1 MDRLEKRIGEH
12 RLLARRYF
20 LQLGGAATAAW
31 SASPLAA
38 QTTPPDPALRD
49 AIARLEYLTPLE
61 RARTLDRGNPPPS
74 KLAPEKQREV
84 GLVPETWFLELGADP
99 AGNSAVERSF
109 SREQDNA
116 FDWKALMELA
126 ARHAVRYMHVCA
138 CTNVADPF
146 HMCVWEGVPLR
157 ELVWLT
163 RPAANVRRVYYYGYH
178 TENSPRFQSS
188 LPLGQVLETPPGE
201 MPVMLAYKM
210 NGQLIPATLGG
221 PVRMIVPGSYA
232 NRSVKWLQHIVLTND
247 FKANDT
253 YAEMNNDVESPIKTT
268 ARFIAPPRDA
278 AAETPVAVTGL
289 ALVGI
294 SGIRKVQ
301 VSVHSQQNPWPADDP
316 YRTKAEWKDA
326 AILPPP
332 ANWGGGLPGNKL
344 PPLPGQIDPAN
355 GAPVRWP
362 IPYTIVHWAA
372 LLPGLPPGSYDLCCR
387 TIDGNGIAQ
396 PMPRPLPRTG
406 SNGIQRVT
414 LAVRQRA

>member
-1 MDRLEKRIGEH
+1 MEQLDRVREH
-12 RLLARRYF
+12 CLLARRYF
-20 LQLGGAATAAW
+20 LQLGVAAAAAW

-38 QTTPPDPALRD
+38 QNIPPDSALRD

-74 KLAPEKQREV
+74 KLAPEKLREV
-84 GLVPETWFLELGADP
+84 GLVPDTWFLELGADP

-109 SREQDNA
+109 SRQQGNA
-116 FDWKALMELA
+116 LDWKTLMELA
-126 ARHAVRYMHVCA
+126 ERHVVRYMHVCA

-163 RPAANVRRVYYYGYH
+163 RPKANVRRVYYYGYH

-210 NGQLIPATLGG
+210 NGQPIPATLGG

-268 ARFIAPPRDA
+268 ARFIAPPHDA
-278 AAETPVAVTGL
+278 AAQTPVAITGL

-301 VSVHSQQNPWPADDP
+301 VSMHSQQNPWPVDDP

-332 ANWGGGLPGNKL
+332 ANWGGGLPAGKL

-362 IPYTIVHWAA
+362 MPYTIVHWAA
-372 LLPGLPPGSYDLCCR
+372 LLPGLPPGSYNLCCR

-396 PMPRPLPRTG
+396 PLPRPLPRTG
-406 SNGIQRVT
+406 LNSIQRVT
-414 LAVRQRA
+414 LAIRQPA